1 MYDDFLPTDHVQRNV
16 TAHNAAKVQ
25 LRVVKVKG

>member
-1 MYDDFLPTDHVQRNV
+1 MCDEFRPADHVQRNV